1 MTDKDL
7 VSSILDMKEKPLP
20 SMDHTHG
27 MSKEEF
33 MAKYLY
39 GVKR

>member
-33 MAKYLY
+33 MAKWFIDR
-39 GVKR
+39 K

>member
-1 MTDKDL
+1 MSDKEL
-7 VSSILDMKEKPLP
+7 VSSILDMEVQPLP
-20 SMDHTHG
+20 KVDHTTG

-33 MAKYLY
+33 MAKFLY

>member
-33 MAKYLY
+33 MAKWLFSSR
-39 GVKR
+39 K